1 MTAEFASVEAAAR
14 QRVGVRLFTVLAWDD
29 GRGAL
34 HRVHTSHPVQYP
46 TSGEKIFSRQAPWT
60 RQVVVEQQPYLGMD
74 RTAVASVFG
83 DHELI
88 ASLGCG
94 AVINVPVVDEGV
106 TLGVLN
112 LLDAEGA
119 YGEGSV
125 AASLPLA
132 ALAVEP
138 LRQWHA
144 KRRATVESDTA
155 SQ

>member
-1 MTAEFASVEAAAR
+1 MTADFAAVEAAVR
-14 QRVGVRLFTVLAWDD
+14 QKVGVRLFTVLAWDD
-29 GRGAL
+29 RRGAL
-34 HRVHTSHPVQYP
+34 HRVHTSHPVEYP
-46 TSGEKIFSRQAPWT
+46 SGGDKVFSRQAPWIG
-60 RQVVVEQQPYLGMD
+60 QVVVEQQPYLGAD
-74 RTAVASVFG
+74 PAAVAAVFS

-94 AVINVPVVDEGV
+94 AVINVPVVDDGV

-119 YGEGSV
+119 YGVGSV
-125 AASLPLA
+125 AAALPLA

-144 KRRATVESDTA
+144 EHVAASESDMTRR
-155 SQ
+155 

>member
-1 MTAEFASVEAAAR
+1 VTADFTTVEATAR
-14 QRVGVRLFTVLAWDD
+14 QRVGFRLFTVLAWDD
-29 GRGAL
+29 RRGAL
-34 HRVHTSHPVQYP
+34 HRIHTSHPVEYP
-46 TSGEKIFSRQAPWT
+46 TGGEKVFSRQAPWI
-60 RQVVVEQQPYLGMD
+60 RQVVVEQQPYLGPD
-74 RTAVASVFG
+74 PAAVSAVFS

-112 LLDAEGA
+112 LLDAEGS

-144 KRRATVESDTA
+144 ERRATVEFDTP